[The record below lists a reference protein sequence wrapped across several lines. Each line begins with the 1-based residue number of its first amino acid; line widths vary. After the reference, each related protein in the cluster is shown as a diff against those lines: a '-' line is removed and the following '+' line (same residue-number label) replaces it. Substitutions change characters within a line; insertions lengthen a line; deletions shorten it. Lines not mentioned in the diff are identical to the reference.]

1 MLEQLPEWA
10 RIFLMSMIPGV
21 ESKVSIPFA
30 IEIFGWE
37 WWEAFPLG
45 IAGNMI
51 LVPVG
56 LLFFKEVERFLER
69 FGPWQRAMGWLFPR
83 IRKRA
88 GSKVQR
94 YECAALLFFVAIP
107 LPMTGAGLG
116 TLIAYLFDLSFSR
129 SLIMIFIGVLIA
141 AVVATVVVVT
151 GVELLLS

>member
-10 RIFLMSMIPGV
+10 RIFLMSMIPGI

-30 IEIFGWE
+30 IEIFGWK

-45 IAGNMI
+45 VAGNMI

-56 LLFFKEVERFLER
+56 LLFFKEVERLLEH
-69 FGPWQRAMGWLFPR
+69 FGPWRKAMGWLFPR
-83 IRKRA
+83 IRRRA

-116 TLIAYLFDLSFSR
+116 TLIAYLFDLPFSR
-129 SLIMIFIGVLIA
+129 SLLMIFIGVIIA
-141 AVVATVVVVT
+141 ASVTTIVVLT
-151 GVELLLS
+151 GVELFFS